1 MKITREIKTAI
12 LVIASILLFIWGY
25 SFLKGRDLLSN
36 YKTFYVQYDNVEG
49 LVNSA
54 PVTIN
59 GLVVGKVMG
68 VKFLNNTGKIQVELQ
83 IKSDFPFSKSS
94 VASIYEPG
102 LIGGKQIMITPN
114 FEDKTPAES
123 GMTLMGNVKP
133 GLTSL
138 VADRLTPLQEKVE
151 KMVVSADNLLKNVN
165 SVLDA
170 KTKENLKSGI
180 ANLNET
186 LAEFKVA
193 SKNVNEMLV
202 DNKGRINSTMK
213 NVDKAS
219 ANFAKITDSISKAN
233 IGKTVKSLEKTLA
246 NVDKIMADVQS
257 GKGTLGKLA
266 KDETMYTNLAKS
278 SKELE
283 LLLQDFRLNPTR
295 YVNVSLFGKKNKPY
309 KAPTPEQIAI
319 DTIAKTK
326 P

>member
-25 SFLKGRDLLSN
+25 SFLKGRDLLTD
-36 YKTFYVQYDNVEG
+36 YKIFYVQYDNVEG

-59 GLVVGKVMG
+59 GLTVGKVSK
-68 VKFLNNTGKIQVELQ
+68 VEFLPNNSGKIRVELQ
-83 IKSDFPFSKSS
+83 IKNDFPFSKTS

-114 FEDKTPAES
+114 HKDPNPAVS
-123 GMTLMGNVKP
+123 GMTLMGDVKP

-138 VADRLTPLQEKVE
+138 VAERLTPLQEKVE
-151 KMVVSADNLLKNVN
+151 KMVVSADALLKNVN
-165 SVLDA
+165 TVLDA
-170 KTKENLKSGI
+170 KTKANLKSSI

-193 SKNVNEMLV
+193 SKSVNEMLTE
-202 DNKGRINSTMK
+202 NRGKIKSTMA

-219 ANFAKITDSISKAN
+219 ANFAKISDSISKAN

-246 NVDKIMADVQS
+246 SVDKIMADVQS

-283 LLLQDFRLNPTR
+283 LLLQDLRLNPTR

-309 KAPTPEQIAI
+309 KAPVN
-319 DTIAKTK
+319 DTIKK
-326 P
+326 

>member
-49 LVNSA
+49 LMSSA

-59 GLVVGKVMG
+59 GLVVGKVSG
-68 VKFLNNTGKIQVELQ
+68 IKFQNSAGKIQVELQ
-83 IKSDFPFSKSS
+83 IKNDFPFSKSS

-114 FEDKTPAES
+114 FEDKTIAEN
-123 GMTLMGNVKP
+123 GMTLMGDVRP

-151 KMVVSADNLLKNVN
+151 KMVVSADALLKNVN
-165 SVLDA
+165 SILDA
-170 KTKENLKSGI
+170 KTKADIKSAI
-180 ANLNET
+180 ANLDGT

-193 SKNVNEMLV
+193 SKNVNEMLA
-202 DNKGRINSTMK
+202 DNKGKFSSTMT

-219 ANFAKITDSISKAN
+219 ANFAKLSDSLSKTN
-233 IGKTVKSLEKTLA
+233 IGKTVKNLEKTLA
-246 NVDKIMADVQS
+246 SVDKIMADVQS

-309 KAPTPEQIAI
+309 KAPPAEQTT

>member
-1 MKITREIKTAI
+1 MKVTREIKTAI

-59 GLVVGKVMG
+59 GLIVGKVSSI
-68 VKFLNNTGKIQVELQ
+68 KFSDKSGKITVELQ
-83 IKSDFPFSKSS
+83 IKNDFPFSKSS

-114 FEDKTPAES
+114 FQDQTPATS
-123 GMTLMGNVKP
+123 GMTLLGDVKP

-151 KMVVSADNLLKNVN
+151 KMVVSADGLLKNVN
-165 SVLDA
+165 SILDA
-170 KTKENLKSGI
+170 KTKADLKSSI
-180 ANLNET
+180 SNLNET

-193 SKNVNEMLV
+193 SKNVNEMLA
-202 DNKGRINSTMK
+202 DNKGKINSTMT
-213 NVDKAS
+213 NFDKAS
-219 ANFAKITDSISKAN
+219 ANFAKISDSISKAN

-246 NVDKIMADVQS
+246 SVDKIMADVQA

-266 KDETMYTNLAKS
+266 KDETMYTNLSKS

-309 KAPTPEQIAI
+309 KAPTPEQIKT
-319 DTIAKTK
+319 DSIAKTK

>member
-1 MKITREIKTAI
+1 MKITREIKTAV

-25 SFLKGRDLLSN
+25 SFLKGRDLFVD

-59 GLVVGKVMG
+59 GLVVGKVSAIN
-68 VKFLNNTGKIQVELQ
+68 FLNDTGKINVELQ

-94 VASIYEPG
+94 VVKIYEPG
-102 LIGGKQIMITPN
+102 LIGGKQVMIVPN
-114 FEDKTPAES
+114 FEDKTIAQS
-123 GMTLMGNVKP
+123 GDTLLGGVKP
-133 GLTSL
+133 GLTDL
-138 VADRLTPLQEKVE
+138 VAEKLTPLQEKVE
-151 KMVVSADNLLKNVN
+151 KMVVSADELLKNVN

-170 KTKENLKSGI
+170 KTKENLKSSI
-180 ANLNET
+180 ANLDAT

-193 SKNVNEMLV
+193 SGNVNQMLAE
-202 DNKGRINSTMK
+202 NKSKISSTMT
-213 NVDKAS
+213 NFDKAS
-219 ANFAKITDSISKAN
+219 ANFTKISDSLAQAN
-233 IGKTVKSLEKTLA
+233 IGQTVRNLEKTLA
-246 NVDKIMADVQS
+246 SVDKIMADVQS

-266 KDETMYTNLAKS
+266 KDEALYNNFAKT

-283 LLLQDFRLNPTR
+283 LLLQDLRLNPTR

-309 KAPTPEQIAI
+309 KAPVN
-319 DTIAKTK
+319 DTIK

>member
-25 SFLKGRDLLSN
+25 SFLKGRDLLTD

-49 LVNSA
+49 LVASA

-59 GLVVGKVMG
+59 GLNVGKVNEI
-68 VKFLNNTGKIQVELQ
+68 KFIGTTGKIQVSLQ

-94 VASIYEPG
+94 IASIYEPG

-114 FEDKTPAES
+114 FEDKSVAES
-123 GMTLMGNVKP
+123 GMTLQGDIKP

-138 VADRLTPLQEKVE
+138 VAERLTPLQEKVE
-151 KMVVSADNLLKNVN
+151 KMVVSADALLKNVN
-165 SVLDA
+165 TVLDA
-170 KTKENLKSGI
+170 KTKENLKSSI
-180 ANLNET
+180 ANLDAT

-193 SKNVNEMLV
+193 SKSVNEMLA
-202 DNKGRINSTMK
+202 DNKGKINSTMA

-219 ANFAKITDSISKAN
+219 ANFAKISDSISKAN

-246 NVDKIMADVQS
+246 SVDKIMADVQA

-266 KDETMYTNLAKS
+266 KDETMYTNFAKT

-283 LLLQDFRLNPTR
+283 LLLQDLRLNPTR

-309 KAPTPEQIAI
+309 KAPVN
-319 DTIAKTK
+319 DTIKK
-326 P
+326 